1 MVGTHR
7 FGRALLLVL
16 GAFIALTSS
25 ARTQPGRTT
34 HSYRLMMAGSDIG
47 RARYTIK
54 REDGTASSSLL
65 VTMRL
70 KQAGQATK
78 VELHGALRFKT
89 TDYDPVEYNLVIFS
103 NGAKQADIHVEVRDD
118 RALASVE
125 APGFGSKDFKLP
137 VQPGTLILDNNFC
150 VDHYQTMLWRFTK
163 SGVDSTT
170 YAFLVPQILL
180 RIQKSFQITLK
191 KVGLDST

>member
-1 MVGTHR
+1 
-7 FGRALLLVL
+7 
-16 GAFIALTSS
+16 
-25 ARTQPGRTT
+25 
-34 HSYRLMMAGSDIG
+34 MMAGSDIG

-89 TDYDPVEYNLVIFS
+89 TDYDPVEYNLVIFT
-103 NGAKQADIHVEVRDD
+103 NGARQADIHVEVRDD
-118 RALASVE
+118 TALASVE